1 MTFGER
7 TGTAEGAGEGRHRC
21 RGALLCPP
29 LASWLP
35 RLADEPR
42 TMTTELVE
50 KVAEDRMT
58 RVLVTD

>member
-1 MTFGER
+1 M
-7 TGTAEGAGEGRHRC
+7 GTAEGAGEGGRWC

-29 LASWLP
+29 LASSPP
-35 RLADEPR
+35 RLADESR